1 MSYWPRSEQLL
12 LLMNLA
18 MPYRTKEKN
27 FLPFFVVVLLLQ
39 NRHSRMPSAGYMH
52 VHLFELC

>member
-39 NRHSRMPSAGYMH
+39 NRAFKNAKCGVHASA
-52 VHLFELC
+52 FI